1 MKEWRET
8 PIFCC
13 LKLKL
18 IILKLNWQHWT
29 IWLLNDTKFVT
40 SSFMDLYEFW
50 DDFTWA
56 TEGSQQ
62 VEVGDVA
69 AARGATCSVHRY
81 PHKVQMLSETKVNVI
96 IHNSEFWKKKIF
108 EFLFPAHWLSD
119 WTEVVTWR
127 KKLEKLFPPFWL
139 LENCETNW
147 RTSFLSFFY
156 CPTVWWTYWD
166 VGDVPGHLQVSTV
179 AGLRLLAPFWSKGYV
194 HLFTTWL
201 HLQLVARCRL
211 GTSSSGRSI
220 VKWFNWLTFICY
232 LNFWN
237 I

>member
-1 MKEWRET
+1 
-8 PIFCC
+8 
-13 LKLKL
+13 
-18 IILKLNWQHWT
+18 
-29 IWLLNDTKFVT
+29 
-40 SSFMDLYEFW
+40 MDLYEFW

-127 KKLEKLFPPFWL
+127 KKLEKLFPPFDFWKTARLIDVL
-139 LENCETNW
+139 LFFLFFISQQCGGRIET
-147 RTSFLSFFY
+147 LG
-156 CPTVWWTYWD
+156 TYLDIYRCQLW
-166 VGDVPGHLQVSTV
+166 QVCVYWPRFDQKVTCTF
-179 AGLRLLAPFWSKGYV
+179 LRLDCTCNLWPGVVLEPPAQDV
-194 HLFTTWL
+194 
-201 HLQLVARCRL
+201 Q
-211 GTSSSGRSI
+211 
-220 VKWFNWLTFICY
+220 
-232 LNFWN
+232 
-237 I
+237 